1 VYYTIYKPL
10 DIQTNVSSATQR
22 GAAILYIYTFRIES
36 KDVCTNKF
44 GNDQQ
49 KRKDDCEGDISL
61 LQLTDCPLS
70 IHIRRGRFECQQ
82 EDQPGPTQQHAGC
95 VKSETVADGR
105 RKRRRAATAR
115 PFVIITVVQFT
126 IANKTRGR
134 RRSRADFFLEKRRK
148 KSTTLGC
155 SKRLT
160 ESNRF
165 QLAHQQTHNR
175 PRNEERIKA
184 GTIDRDNIITQKH

>member
-1 VYYTIYKPL
+1 
-10 DIQTNVSSATQR
+10 
-22 GAAILYIYTFRIES
+22 
-36 KDVCTNKF
+36 
-44 GNDQQ
+44 
-49 KRKDDCEGDISL
+49 
-61 LQLTDCPLS
+61 
-70 IHIRRGRFECQQ
+70 
-82 EDQPGPTQQHAGC
+82 

-105 RKRRRAATAR
+105 RRRAATVR

-184 GTIDRDNIITQKH
+184 GTIDRDNIITHKNIDGDSLSLAKRFPLLVALSLSLSLPA

>member
-1 VYYTIYKPL
+1 
-10 DIQTNVSSATQR
+10 
-22 GAAILYIYTFRIES
+22 
-36 KDVCTNKF
+36 
-44 GNDQQ
+44 
-49 KRKDDCEGDISL
+49 
-61 LQLTDCPLS
+61 
-70 IHIRRGRFECQQ
+70 
-82 EDQPGPTQQHAGC
+82 

-105 RKRRRAATAR
+105 RRRAATVR

-134 RRSRADFFLEKRRK
+134 RSRADLFFFKRRK